1 MGLMTGLMIGS
12 MVYGAIQ
19 QRRQANAAKK
29 AADQQ
34 LAPGPAANSPAAL
47 STPTPPV
54 LDPGKNQSLANGAA
68 LKQRKRA
75 AGGSLLTR
83 PTAPKS
89 NAMPVPAR
97 TMPRSLVGGY

>member
-1 MGLMTGLMIGS
+1 MTGLMIGS
-12 MVYGAIQ
+12 MVYGAVQ
-19 QRRQANAAKK
+19 QHRQNNAVKK
-29 AADQQ
+29 AAEQQ
-34 LAPGPAANSPAAL
+34 ATIASLAPGPASPAAL
-47 STPTPPV
+47 TAPTPPV
-54 LDPGKNQSLANGAA
+54 MDPGAKQALANGAA
-68 LKQRKRA
+68 LKQRKKA

>member
-19 QRRQANAAKK
+19 QRRQANAARK
-29 AADQQ
+29 AADQ
-34 LAPGPAANSPAAL
+34 LAPGPAAQSPAAL
-47 STPTPPV
+47 STPTAPL
-54 LDPGKNQSLANGAA
+54 LDLGKNQSLANGAA
-68 LKQRKRA
+68 LKQRKKA
-75 AGGSLLTR
+75 AGGSILTR